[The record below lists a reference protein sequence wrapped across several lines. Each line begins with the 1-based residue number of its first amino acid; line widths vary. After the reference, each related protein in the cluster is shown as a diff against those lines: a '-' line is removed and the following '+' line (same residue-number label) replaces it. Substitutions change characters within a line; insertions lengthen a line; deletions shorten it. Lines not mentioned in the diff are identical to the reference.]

1 MEYRAV
7 REHLDGT
14 LVEHEERGTLY
25 EAGTF
30 VGELDTWKIVLV
42 ETGAG
47 NTSAGVE
54 LERAISVFA
63 PQVVFFVGVAGG
75 RKDVGLGDVVIAN
88 WVYDYESGKDTE
100 YGYIP
105 RTRSYASSHRLV
117 QRSNAI
123 VRQGEWSRRI
133 RHHGDVTP
141 VAIVKPVV
149 AGAKVIAH
157 EGSPVAELVDRFC
170 DDAVAVEM
178 EGHGFLYGA
187 YVNAGV
193 EPLIVRGI
201 SDLLTDKNAD
211 ADRYWQPVAAA
222 HAAAFAFE
230 LLNQLRRTDIAARP
244 ARPRRRHE
252 VVGAG
257 PARWRK
263 TVLRAAVVA
272 ACVAVFTPASAPLAG
287 ITEVPAVESVTKT
300 PVLGEPVVL
309 DTGHFGSLGVAEIDY
324 SPDGRFVVTSGN
336 EVFDSTT
343 RIWDANSLASI
354 KVLPDAGYPAMFS
367 PDGKTLVTG
376 TYDSG
381 VRFWNMTDYHEFG
394 TFFAGDLT
402 TMFWRP
408 GTDAAVGGSSSGR
421 LQQWNSTT
429 PSLRRSVRAPGPIE
443 AIGSNAAG
451 DLVAA
456 VLQVGLDG
464 DSHVIVWNAT
474 TVRAVDRFDELNTPV
489 ALSAD
494 ATLLVGGA
502 ARDSAGIPRE
512 LEFWNLPR
520 RERLATMSLDTPAAS
535 YVSPVIHEDGDLVA
549 VPERQRVN
557 LLRVTDSG
565 VELLAHLTGF
575 ADGEIT
581 SLAIS
586 PDGTTVAAGDHTGR
600 LLFWDLTTVDG

>member
-7 REHLDGT
+7 RDHLDGS
-14 LVEHEERGTLY
+14 LVEQEERGTLY
-25 EAGTF
+25 EVGTL
-30 VGELDTWKIVLV
+30 VGDLDTWKIVLV

-133 RHHGDVTP
+133 RRPGGETP

-201 SDLLTDKNAD
+201 SDLLTDKNTD
-211 ADRYWQPVAAA
+211 ADRYWQPVAAG

-230 LLNQLRRTDIAARP
+230 LLNQLRRTDIP
-244 ARPRRRHE
+244 AKPGRPRRRRSS
-252 VVGAG
+252 VTRR
-257 PARWRK
+257 ARWR
-263 TVLRAAVVA
+263 TVTVRAAVVA

-287 ITEVPAVESVTKT
+287 ITETPGVESAPKT
-300 PVLGEPVVL
+300 VVLAEPVIL
-309 DTGHFGSLGVAEIDY
+309 ETGHFGSLGVAEIDY
-324 SPDGRFVVTSGN
+324 SPDGRFIVTSGN
-336 EVFDSTT
+336 EVYDSIT
-343 RIWDANSLASI
+343 RIWDVNGLASI
-354 KVLPDAGYPAMFS
+354 RVLPDAGFPAMFS

-381 VRFWNMTDYHEFG
+381 LRFWEMGSYREYG
-394 TFFAGDLT
+394 TFFAGNLIS
-402 TMFWRP
+402 MFWRP
-408 GTDAAVGGSSSGR
+408 GTDTVVGGNSSGR

-429 PSLRRSVRAPGPIE
+429 PSLRFSIGGPGPIE
-443 AIGSNAAG
+443 AIGSNGAG
-451 DLVAA
+451 DLVA
-456 VLQVGLDG
+456 VCLQVGVDG
-464 DSHVIVWNAT
+464 DSHVIVWNGT
-474 TVRAVDRFDELNTPV
+474 TARVVDRFDQLNAPV

-512 LEFWNLPR
+512 LEFWDLPR
-520 RERLATMSLDTPAAS
+520 RERLATMALDTPAAS
-535 YVSPVIHEDGDLVA
+535 YVSPVIHDDGELVA

-557 LLRVTDSG
+557 LLRLTESG
-565 VELLAHLTGF
+565 IELVARLTGF
-575 ADGEIT
+575 SDGEIT

-586 PDGTTVAAGDHTGR
+586 PDGTTVAAGDHRGR
-600 LLFWDLTTVDG
+600 LLFWDIGGADG